1 MSFYFTHSRWN
12 LQVLDLRDAHQDF
25 WDGWAGL
32 LHEVC
37 SQDVFGKNQPVGNH
51 PILGGKQTMTIK
63 MNLSLMSRR
72 PSKYL
77 KYLYRWAKERKNG
90 IQVICEKLEFG
101 AIPAYDPLNIL
112 KVFDA
117 ASIQELAINTRWDI
131 YTLASLAPGMGRM
144 KNLQKLLFKEICI
157 SWDRPWDLEKEAR
170 IVTEIFSEFSKLHKL
185 QHLHLHNVDFLSER
199 LDLMLSYNE
208 LQGPTNTP
216 AAGKKKPAER

>member
-1 MSFYFTHSRWN
+1 M
-12 LQVLDLRDAHQDF
+12 VGLDY
-25 WDGWAGL
+25 

-63 MNLSLMSRR
+63 MNLSLEYYSH
-72 PSKYL
+72 SKYL
-77 KYLYRWAKERKNG
+77 NYLHWWAEQRKDG
-90 IQVICEKLEFG
+90 IQVICEKLEFRD
-101 AIPAYDPLNIL
+101 IPCNPLRFL
-112 KVFDA
+112 KVSYV
-117 ASIQELAINTRWDI
+117 ASIQELAIKSTHWNI
-131 YTLASLAPGMGRM
+131 YKLALLARGLGQM
-144 KNLQKLLFKEICI
+144 KNLQKLIFMNIR
-157 SWDRPWDLEKEAR
+157 RPDLRDLEEAR

-208 LQGPTNTP
+208 LQGPTNTA

>member
-1 MSFYFTHSRWN
+1 M
-12 LQVLDLRDAHQDF
+12 
-25 WDGWAGL
+25 
-32 LHEVC
+32 
-37 SQDVFGKNQPVGNH
+37 
-51 PILGGKQTMTIK
+51 
-63 MNLSLMSRR
+63 
-72 PSKYL
+72 
-77 KYLYRWAKERKNG
+77 
-90 IQVICEKLEFG
+90 
-101 AIPAYDPLNIL
+101 

-144 KNLQKLLFKEICI
+144 KNLQKLIFMNIR
-157 SWDRPWDLEKEAR
+157 RPDLRDLEEAR

-208 LQGPTNTP
+208 LQGPTNTA

>member
-1 MSFYFTHSRWN
+1 M
-12 LQVLDLRDAHQDF
+12 
-25 WDGWAGL
+25 
-32 LHEVC
+32 
-37 SQDVFGKNQPVGNH
+37 
-51 PILGGKQTMTIK
+51 
-63 MNLSLMSRR
+63 
-72 PSKYL
+72 
-77 KYLYRWAKERKNG
+77 
-90 IQVICEKLEFG
+90 ICEKLEFG

-157 SWDRPWDLEKEAR
+157 PWDRPWDLEKEAR